1 MRTTLTL
8 DDDLAARLETLS
20 QRRGVPFKQVVN
32 ETIRKGLAPTGG
44 RVLDLPVFECGGPL
58 PGVNLDKALALDA
71 LLEADHMRQKLLAG
85 Q

>member
-20 QRRGVPFKQVVN
+20 QRRGVPFRQVVN
-32 ETIRKGLAPTGG
+32 EAIRKGLAPTGG

-58 PGVNLDKALALDA
+58 PGVDLDKALALDA
-71 LLEADHMRQKLLAG
+71 LFEAGNVRQKLLSS

>member
-20 QRRGVPFKQVVN
+20 QRRGGPFEQVVN
-32 ETIRKGLAPTGG
+32 EAIRKGLAPAGG
-44 RVLDLPVFECGGPL
+44 RALDLPAFDCGGPL
-58 PGVNLDKALALDA
+58 PGIDLDKALALDA
-71 LLEADHMRQKLLAG
+71 LLETGLQRQKLSAG